1 MKLTKTKNDM
11 KNFSWIFLGFLL
23 IVFSCTSSD
32 ADSDDIEPIEENQ
45 EEEII
50 TVPVVSTV
58 QITEITNKTA
68 TGGGTNINDGG
79 SNITQKGICWSKVS
93 SPDLDDNF
101 TEEGGS
107 TEDFT
112 SFLDE
117 LDGNTTYFVRA
128 YAINEIGVGY
138 GEELSFTT
146 DENPVVVYEGD
157 VELTSQAEVDEFGMN
172 GYTIVTGS
180 FAVVANLI
188 NQVNPEYI
196 SNLDGIKQLTEVG
209 TDLSILSTT
218 VENLDALSNLKKVG
232 GSINIQGNP
241 LLAEI
246 DFLNEI
252 TEINSDVVISSNPS
266 VIEIS
271 GFKNVVSINGDLE
284 LISMDGLETISGFG
298 QLNSISGLLRFQSLI
313 SVMDFSGFTSLSSI
327 GGDLDILTSSISD
340 MNGFSSLTNIGGSLI
355 LRTNVILDNV
365 DGLSN
370 LSTIQ
375 GDLIV
380 DNNASALNNNFT
392 DGLKNVNGFINLNTL
407 GGDLTVTS
415 NKLLTDFCGL
425 KTIFENGYTGN
436 YTVGSSNGYNPS
448 KEQILGDECSN

>member
-1 MKLTKTKNDM
+1 M
-11 KNFSWIFLGFLL
+11 KNFGWIFLGFLL

-32 ADSDDIEPIEENQ
+32 ADSDEPEQIEENQ
-45 EEEII
+45 EEEVI

-180 FAVVANLI
+180 FAVVADLI

-196 SNLDGIKQLTEVG
+196 SNLDPIRQLTEVG

>member
-1 MKLTKTKNDM
+1 M

>member
-157 VELTSQAEVDEFGMN
+157 LELTSQAEVDEFGMN

-436 YTVGSSNGYNPS
+436 FTVGSSNGYNPS

>member
-1 MKLTKTKNDM
+1 M
-11 KNFSWIFLGFLL
+11 KNFGWIFLGFLL

-180 FAVVANLI
+180 FAVVADLI

-196 SNLDGIKQLTEVG
+196 SNLDPIRQLTEVG
-209 TDLSILSTT
+209 SDLFIGSTT

-298 QLNSISGLLRFQSLI
+298 QLNSISGLLRLQSLI

-380 DNNASALNNNFT
+380 DNNASALNDNFT

-436 YTVGSSNGYNPS
+436 FTVGSSNGYNPS

>member
-1 MKLTKTKNDM
+1 M
-11 KNFSWIFLGFLL
+11 KNFGWIFLGFLL

-32 ADSDDIEPIEENQ
+32 ADSDEPEQIEENQ
-45 EEEII
+45 EEEVI
-50 TVPVVSTV
+50 TVPVVSTT
-58 QITEITNKTA
+58 QITEITNNTA

-355 LRTNVILDNV
+355 FRTNVILDNV

-380 DNNASALNNNFT
+380 DNNASALNDNFT

>member
-1 MKLTKTKNDM
+1 M
-11 KNFSWIFLGFLL
+11 KNFGWIFLGFLL

-32 ADSDDIEPIEENQ
+32 ADSDEPEQIEENQ
-45 EEEII
+45 EEEVI
-50 TVPVVSTV
+50 TVPVVSTT
-58 QITEITNKTA
+58 QITEITNNTA

-252 TEINSDVVISSNPS
+252 TESNSDVVISSNPS

-380 DNNASALNNNFT
+380 DNNASALNDNFT

>member
-1 MKLTKTKNDM
+1 M
-11 KNFSWIFLGFLL
+11 KNFGWIFLGFLL

-32 ADSDDIEPIEENQ
+32 ADSDEPEQIEENQ
-45 EEEII
+45 EEEVI
-50 TVPVVSTV
+50 TVPVVSTT
-58 QITEITNKTA
+58 QITEITNNTA

-380 DNNASALNNNFT
+380 DNNASALNDNFT

>member
-1 MKLTKTKNDM
+1 M
-11 KNFSWIFLGFLL
+11 KNFGWIFLGFLL

-45 EEEII
+45 EEEVI

-68 TGGGTNINDGG
+68 TGGGTNINNGG

-180 FAVVANLI
+180 FAVVSDVI

-298 QLNSISGLLRFQSLI
+298 QLNSISGLLRLQSLI

-436 YTVGSSNGYNPS
+436 FTVGSSNGYNPS